1 MTLVSRFLSKDDK
14 LQAARIRDSA
24 HILKGASGDHV
35 AKIQTALALLDNAR
49 IAVQEINDKSFGPS
63 TADAVLAYKRKR
75 RIINFTYQSQA
86 DSIVG
91 KMTITVLDA
100 EMMQLEIQSLSRNS
114 CAGKQTRQV
123 FV

>member
-1 MTLVSRFLSKDDK
+1 MTLVSRFLSKDNK
-14 LQAARIRDSA
+14 LQAAQVQDSA

-100 EMMQLEIQSLSRNS
+100 EMKQLEIQSLARNS